1 MTNEKQKRIVK
12 TSRRYVYTTRSN
24 WRRWSRDSLKTDQVN
39 LVVKITNVLPDVQLK
54 EVRKQ
59 FKHVM
64 RLPIRD
70 LKIALYH

>member
-1 MTNEKQKRIVK
+1 MNRKDLHGGT
-12 TSRRYVYTTRSN
+12 YTTRSN

-39 LVVKITNVLPDVQLK
+39 LVAKITNLLPDVQLK

-64 RLPIRD
+64 RLPLRD
-70 LKIALYH
+70 LKIALPLSLLTF